1 MWNEIVIIRN
11 GLVLKSLH
19 DFIYGIS
26 GEVYVLSVKSFAER
40 HRLLEQE
47 FAKNNVEFNYI
58 FEHDIEN
65 MAPEKYGARFCDGG
79 ALSKAHKSL
88 VLKHIAAWDKLLKSN
103 SEMAF
108 VFEDDIAFI
117 EGFEKYA
124 LDYEK
129 EIKDLPPGVMVYLG
143 GSDAKVPISVFFEKK
158 LLFRQPITTAEGYI
172 IDKKV
177 AKRRLA
183 WIRENAIDL
192 PADHLMVKMDGDL
205 RIPHYWMLHPM
216 VLQRS
221 VTGELP
227 SCLDGSRNK
236 HSGIYNLFRYNW
248 MRFKRRLLPMMIS
261 KMVIK

>member
-1 MWNEIVIIRN
+1 M
-11 GLVLKSLH
+11 KSFH
-19 DFIYGIS
+19 DFIHSIS
-26 GEVYVLSVKSFAER
+26 SEIYVLSVKSFTQR

-47 FAKNNVEFNYI
+47 FAKHDVKFKYI

-65 MAPEKYGARFCDGG
+65 MEPEKYGAWFCDESN
-79 ALSKAHKSL
+79 LSDAHKSL
-88 VLKHIAAWDKLLKSN
+88 ILKHISAWDKLLQSN

-108 VFEDDIAFI
+108 VFEDDVVFI

-129 EIKDLPPGVMVYLG
+129 EIEELLPGIMVYLG
-143 GSDAKVPISVFFEKK
+143 GSDAKVPITVFFEKK
-158 LLFRQPITTAEGYI
+158 LLFRQSITTAEGYI
-172 IDKKV
+172 IDKET
-177 AKRRLA
+177 ARRRLA

-205 RIPHYWMLHPM
+205 SIPQYWMLHPM

-221 VTGELP
+221 VTGELS

-236 HSGIYNLFRYNW
+236 HSGVYNLFRYKW